1 VVSVLT
7 AAESL
12 EAPTSSN
19 VHHAVCLKATDKQ
32 RRATMT
38 SDSEIKTQSIFPS
51 RLLDPKEAAE
61 KEWI

>member
-1 VVSVLT
+1 
-7 AAESL
+7 
-12 EAPTSSN
+12 
-19 VHHAVCLKATDKQ
+19 
-32 RRATMT
+32 MT